1 MYLFY
6 LVRSIYATFTLIRFH
21 FMASCLSHRNEEKRS
36 RSFLVPF
43 PHRLW
48 MEGLV
53 TSLNWLTASHKHLLA
68 LYQYMEAA
76 LDEADNLLDRM
87 ETEEP
92 RR

>member
-1 MYLFY
+1 
-6 LVRSIYATFTLIRFH
+6 
-21 FMASCLSHRNEEKRS
+21 
-36 RSFLVPF
+36 
-43 PHRLW
+43 